1 MPALRQTA
9 LRLAESITSK
19 PLDPRAVSATLLPPK
34 PLYRRILRAHRGL
47 PHDMRS
53 LGDVY
58 IKSEFRLHRKVTE
71 PVYIMGFLSQW
82 KMYLD
87 GLPKNT
93 EEEYTGRKLDSTVY
107 EKMSPEQLGQLYEVM
122 NAAKDVWKPGK

>member
-1 MPALRQTA
+1 
-9 LRLAESITSK
+9 
-19 PLDPRAVSATLLPPK
+19 
-34 PLYRRILRAHRGL
+34 
-47 PHDMRS
+47 MRS

>member
-1 MPALRQTA
+1 
-9 LRLAESITSK
+9 
-19 PLDPRAVSATLLPPK
+19 
-34 PLYRRILRAHRGL
+34 
-47 PHDMRS
+47 MRS

-58 IKSEFRLHRKVTE
+58 IKSGEHSHIRLFRRLGNNLALEFRLHRKVTE

-107 EKMSPEQLGQLYEVM
+107 EKVRHGS
-122 NAAKDVWKPGK
+122 